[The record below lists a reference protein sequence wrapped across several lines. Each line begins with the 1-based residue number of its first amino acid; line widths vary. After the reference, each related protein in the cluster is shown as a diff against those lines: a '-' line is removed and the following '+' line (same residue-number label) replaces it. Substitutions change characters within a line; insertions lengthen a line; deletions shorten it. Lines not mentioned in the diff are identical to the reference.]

1 MEHSFP
7 LITKGMPCPG
17 LSTELQ
23 ETCEK
28 SPEKTVLIT
37 KAVENMTCEEKLAK
51 TLYSTA
57 VAGRTRRNGFKL
69 QQGQLTLDIRKHFV
83 IAGLL

>member
-1 MEHSFP
+1 
-7 LITKGMPCPG
+7 
-17 LSTELQ
+17 
-23 ETCEK
+23 
-28 SPEKTVLIT
+28 
-37 KAVENMTCEEKLAK
+37 MTCEEKLEK

-69 QQGQLTLDIRKHFV
+69 HQEQFRLDIRKHFV